1 MNPRILLLE
10 DSTSDAELCQREFA
24 RAGFQAQF
32 RCVQTRMAFEGALAE
47 FKPDLVLSDF
57 NVPGFD
63 GMAALAIALAN
74 QPETPFIF
82 VSGTIG
88 EDRAVEA
95 MRSGATDYVLKD
107 RLDRLVPVVIRAWK
121 ETKQR
126 RAQQAVEKELQLTR
140 LRLEAIIASL
150 DDVVWSEAV
159 SPSQTLYVSAATRD
173 VYDRPCAEFYAAP
186 ELWMQI
192 IHPSDRD
199 TVEQLWQAA
208 ALGTLF
214 QAEYRI
220 VRPDGEVRWIHNRG
234 TPVKSAEGVVVRID
248 GLARDVTE
256 RHVQQQKINRLS
268 RIRAVLTSVNAAI
281 VRIRDRQALF
291 EEACRIAVEHGKF
304 TMAWIGIAESDA
316 QKVKPVAWHGC
327 DAGYLAEVGHELS
340 IRIEDP
346 GAAAR
351 VLRQR
356 SAVIVNDI
364 AVDPRFVFKEA
375 ALDRGYRSCALL
387 PLFVGDQP
395 AAVLTMFASERDVFD
410 QQELDLLNNL
420 AGDIS
425 FAMAYIDQEQRLNFM
440 AYHDSLT
447 SLCNRTVLLDR
458 LSQAMVHAQRRG
470 GPVAVV
476 FIDLDHFK
484 AINDNLGHGAGD
496 CLLKT
501 TAQRLITCLRDE
513 DTVARTGGDEFVVI
527 MAHQADPP
535 AVSVVVQRIL
545 HAVSQPMFYE
555 GQEMRV
561 TCSVG
566 VSLFPKDGS
575 ETAVLLKH
583 ADAAMYRAKEL
594 GRNRFHFYD
603 ANSTRATGYSSAA
616 IGMAD
621 GAGSAD
627 QIIGTN

>member
-10 DSTSDAELCQREFA
+10 DSTSDVELCQREFA

-32 RCVQTRMAFEGALAE
+32 RCVQTRIAFEDAFAE

-159 SPSQTLYVSAATRD
+159 SPSQTLYVSTATRD

-192 IHPSDRD
+192 IHSSDRD
-199 TVEQLWQAA
+199 TVKQLWQAA
-208 ALGTLF
+208 VRGALF

-234 TPVKSAEGVVVRID
+234 TPVTNAEGVVVRID

-256 RHVQQQKINRLS
+256 RHAQQQKINRLS

-281 VRIRDRQALF
+281 VRIRDREALF
-291 EEACRIAVEHGKF
+291 EEACRIAVEDGKF

-316 QKVKPVAWHGC
+316 QKVKPVAWYGC
-327 DAGYLAEVGHELS
+327 DEGYLAEVGHELS
-340 IRIEDP
+340 IRIADP

-410 QQELDLLNNL
+410 QQELDLLNDL

-425 FAMAYIDQEQRLNFM
+425 FAMAYIDQEQKLNFM

-447 SLCNRTVLLDR
+447 GLCNRTMLVDR
-458 LSQAMVHAQRRG
+458 LSQAMAHAQRRG
-470 GPVAVV
+470 GPVAAV

-484 AINDNLGHGAGD
+484 PINDNLGHGAGD
-496 CLLKT
+496 YLLKT
-501 TAQRLITCLRDE
+501 TAQRLIACLRDE

-527 MAHQADPP
+527 LAHQANPT
-535 AVSVVVQRIL
+535 AVSIVVQRIL
-545 HAVSQPMFYE
+545 HAVSQPSFYE

-594 GRNRFHFYD
+594 GRNRFHFYEG
-603 ANSTRATGYSSAA
+603 NSTRGTGISSAA
-616 IGMAD
+616 IGIAA
-621 GAGSAD
+621 GAGSVD